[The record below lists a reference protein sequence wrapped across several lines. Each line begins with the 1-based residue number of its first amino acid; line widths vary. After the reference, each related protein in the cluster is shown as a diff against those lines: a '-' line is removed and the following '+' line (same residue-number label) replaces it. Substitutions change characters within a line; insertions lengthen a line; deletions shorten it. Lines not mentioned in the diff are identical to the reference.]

1 MNQMNV
7 TLMVLL
13 IICWTLNPF
22 LKKTLSNKIPAGEYM
37 IYNHCIC
44 SILIVVYT
52 LVLIYFHKY
61 DITAFNGLT
70 IRDGFVSLLGAI
82 TTIASSVFLIRLLQ
96 ENDASYIMP
105 HVQPCVMLLT
115 MIIGLAFFNEE
126 LTMNK
131 IIGTVLITGGLVFL
145 NKS

>member
-1 MNQMNV
+1 
-7 TLMVLL
+7 
-13 IICWTLNPF
+13 
-22 LKKTLSNKIPAGEYM
+22 M

-52 LVLIYFHKY
+52 LVLIYTHKY
-61 DITAFNGLT
+61 DITAFKGLT

-105 HVQPCVMLLT
+105 HVQPCVMILT
-115 MIIGLAFFNEE
+115 MIVGLTFFNET
-126 LTMNK
+126 LTKNK

>member
-7 TLMVLL
+7 TLMGLL

-22 LKKTLSNKIPAGEYM
+22 LKKSLSTKIPAGEYM

-44 SILIVVYT
+44 SILIVIYT

-61 DITAFNGLT
+61 DITAFKGLT
-70 IRDGFVSLLGAI
+70 IRDGVISLLGAI
-82 TTIASSVFLIRLLQ
+82 TTIASSIFLIRLLQ

-126 LTMNK
+126 LTTNK
-131 IIGTVLITGGLVFL
+131 MIGTVLIASGLVFL